1 MLAHLAAEVVTPDLD
16 RSSAR
21 AHECRPHRGIERDV
35 VVTGTREPVPCVPAA
50 PAADER
56 PRPPTEPCALEA
68 VDPAA
73 MVEDARRVDADR
85 LDRRGAVRDG
95 VDVER

>member
-1 MLAHLAAEVVTPDLD
+1 VV
-16 RSSAR
+16 A
-21 AHECRPHRGIERDV
+21 
-35 VVTGTREPVPCVPAA
+35 GTREPVPRVPAA
-50 PAADER
+50 TATDER
-56 PRPPTEPCALEA
+56 PRPATEPCALQA

-73 MVEDARRVDADR
+73 MVEDVRRVDADG